1 MIRTVAFAAILMS
14 IAPPLLAQSAPAPGA
29 GDKQLSS
36 DDKAFLKYAAEDNQA
51 EIDLCILA
59 EKKARSPAIRA
70 FARLMVDDHVQIESH
85 LAAVS
90 ESEKAELPD
99 GIGQDGQKTRSKL
112 LPLSGS
118 AFEKEFMQAQIEDHG
133 NDVKKFA
140 HENSSTQNTALR
152 EYSAETRPVLEQHL
166 DLAKAVQASLKS
178 E

>member
-14 IAPPLLAQSAPAPGA
+14 IATPLLAQSAPAPGA
-29 GDKQLSS
+29 ADKQLSS
-36 DDKAFLKYAAEDNQA
+36 DDKAFLKYAAEDNHD
-51 EIDLCILA
+51 EIYLCIMA
-59 EKKARSPAIRA
+59 EKKARSPAVKA

-99 GIGQDGQKTRSKL
+99 GIGQDGHKTRAKL
-112 LPLSGS
+112 QPLSGS
-118 AFEKEFMQAQIEDHG
+118 AFEKEFMQAQIEDHD

-140 HENSSTQNTALR
+140 HETSSTQNAALR
-152 EYSAETRPVLEQHL
+152 GYSAETGPLLEQHL
-166 DLAKAVQASLKS
+166 DLARAVQASLKS